1 MVGMGFYGMA
11 DAGCLKTKNAWAASA
26 HPTLL
31 KSRACVPHMPY
42 IGGLRLPWI

>member
-1 MVGMGFYGMA
+1 MVGMDFYGMA
-11 DAGCLKTKNAWAASA
+11 DSGCLKTKNAWAASA

-31 KSRACVPHMPY
+31 KSRACGTHMLY